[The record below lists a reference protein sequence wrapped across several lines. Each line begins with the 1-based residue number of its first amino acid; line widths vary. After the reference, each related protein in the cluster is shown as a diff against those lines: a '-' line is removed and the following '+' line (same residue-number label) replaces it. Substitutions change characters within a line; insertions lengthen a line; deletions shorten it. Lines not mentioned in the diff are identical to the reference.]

1 MSYEIAQQRIAAAR
15 RNDSPRLNLSSLG
28 LTELPPELFDLTNLR
43 VLWLSDNQLHSLPP
57 EIGALR
63 QLARLR
69 LNRNQLAALP
79 PEFGA
84 LTELRELWLHDN
96 QLAALPDTFWQLS
109 QLRTLVLNGNRLTEL
124 PAAISQLRE
133 LRVLGLGKWD
143 LRRGKWHESSVGNQ
157 LTTVPEELGQLSNLR
172 SLMLDHIQLTKV
184 PAELGQLSNLRT
196 LRLDNNQLTMVPR
209 ELERLS
215 NLQVLCL
222 DNNQLSEVPIGLS
235 QLQNLQEL
243 WLYNNQLTEL
253 PIQLMQLANL
263 QDLRLYNNKL
273 TKIPAEIRQL
283 SKLQRIY
290 LGSNLLT
297 ELPCELGQLPLIRFR
312 VQDNPLRYPPEIVE
326 GGNDEILAYLRALH
340 GASREWISKMV
351 VVGEGGV
358 GKTSLLRALRG
369 EPFIADEETTHGIE
383 IKQLPLAHPNKDDV
397 TMLLNTWDFGGQE
410 IYHATHQFFLTNRSL
425 YVLAWNA
432 RLGYEQ
438 GKLNY
443 WLDTIAVRAP
453 QSPIILVATH
463 TDEREADLPLAEL
476 RRGYPQIVGQIEI
489 SNKSGD
495 GVDGLRQL
503 ITETAAALPLMGE
516 EWPVAWA
523 SVRHAVRALAAT
535 RNHITP
541 NELAALLDE
550 HEVTGTQARVLTK
563 WLHELGEILFFQD
576 VDELNDIV
584 ILNSQWVTEAISRVL
599 ESEEVAAQDGIFS
612 RDCMNGLW
620 HDLPPA
626 MREHFLRLMEQFDLS
641 YRILEDRDKSLVIE
655 RVPYD
660 PPAYEP
666 RWNALKDAA
675 LSGKLPACRS
685 LPEGTDSVSTRQAG
699 SLPDIKE
706 AVPCREIK
714 MRFKLDATMPAGIPT
729 WFIARSHRFTLRTHW
744 RHGALFGDDR
754 QTPNHLGLV
763 QAYPHDRY
771 VLLTVRGPAPQ
782 NFFALLRDGLEV
794 TFARFP
800 GLGIA
805 RKVPCC
811 GHDGEACPHEFD
823 LKQLEKA
830 LTRTPPVNEIQCP
843 EAFENV
849 PIAKL
854 LFGID
859 RDTTQQRLDE
869 LLGYAHR
876 ADAKLGKISRELAE
890 LTEYAQRE
898 FTKLF
903 NAEQNKEESRS
914 PYIFVLRSSTKE
926 GDLIGLFEAI
936 PAPGMIDRM
945 REKGW
950 KRRIEMQLYCQAP
963 GCWHPLGYER
973 GKNDPATGL
982 YQIEVNSEFLA
993 TIAPGVK
1000 AVAKMLKYAQPLLGP
1015 WVAWAQPDRYENQFK
1030 DDFERMQKLGEK
1042 IPVGLEDSRD
1052 AKLAGAL
1059 REGYTPQQVSGAML
1073 RALKLLLEEKDKQQ
1087 TWGGLKRI
1095 LTKEGHHL
1103 WLCPHHLDEYK
1114 Q

>member
-1 MSYEIAQQRIAAAR
+1 
-15 RNDSPRLNLSSLG
+15 
-28 LTELPPELFDLTNLR
+28 
-43 VLWLSDNQLHSLPP
+43 
-57 EIGALR
+57 
-63 QLARLR
+63 
-69 LNRNQLAALP
+69 
-79 PEFGA
+79 
-84 LTELRELWLHDN
+84 
-96 QLAALPDTFWQLS
+96 
-109 QLRTLVLNGNRLTEL
+109 
-124 PAAISQLRE
+124 
-133 LRVLGLGKWD
+133 
-143 LRRGKWHESSVGNQ
+143 
-157 LTTVPEELGQLSNLR
+157 
-172 SLMLDHIQLTKV
+172 
-184 PAELGQLSNLRT
+184 
-196 LRLDNNQLTMVPR
+196 LRLD
-209 ELERLS
+209 
-215 NLQVLCL
+215 
-222 DNNQLSEVPIGLS
+222 G
-235 QLQNLQEL
+235 
-243 WLYNNQLTEL
+243 
-253 PIQLMQLANL
+253 
-263 QDLRLYNNKL
+263 
-273 TKIPAEIRQL
+273 
-283 SKLQRIY
+283 
-290 LGSNLLT
+290 
-297 ELPCELGQLPLIRFR
+297 
-312 VQDNPLRYPPEIVE
+312 NPLRYPPEIVE
-326 GGNDEILAYLRALH
+326 GGNEEILSYLRALH
-340 GASREWISKMV
+340 GANREWISKMV

-369 EPFIADEETTHGIE
+369 EPFVADEETTHGIE
-383 IKQLPLAHPNKDDV
+383 VKQLPLAHPAKDDV

-453 QSPIILVATH
+453 NSPIILVATH

-495 GVDGLRQL
+495 RIDQLRQL
-503 ITETAAALPLMGE
+503 ITETAADPEKMPLMGE

-523 SVRHAVRALAAT
+523 SVRHAVRAFAAT

-541 NELAALLDE
+541 NELSALLDE
-550 HEVTGTQARVLTK
+550 HQVTGTQARVLTK

-620 HDLPPA
+620 SDLPLA

-666 RWNALKDAA
+666 RWEAH
-675 LSGKLPACRS
+675 
-685 LPEGTDSVSTRQAG
+685 
-699 SLPDIKE
+699 KE
-706 AVPCREIK
+706 AAPCREIK

-771 VLLTVRGPAPQ
+771 LLLTVRGSAPQ

-869 LLGYAHR
+869 LLGYAQR
-876 ADAKLGKISRELAE
+876 ADAQLGKISRELAE

-903 NAEQNKEESRS
+903 NAEQKKEESRS
-914 PYIFVLRSSTKE
+914 PYVFVLRSSTKE

-973 GKNDPATGL
+973 GKDDPATGL

-1015 WVAWAQPDRYENQFK
+1015 WVAWAQPDHYEKQFK

-1052 AKLAGAL
+1052 GKLAGAF

-1073 RALKLLLEEKDKQQ
+1073 RALKLLLAEKDQQQ

-1103 WLCPHHLDEYK
+1103 WLCPDHLSEYK
-1114 Q
+1114 P

>member
-1 MSYEIAQQRIAAAR
+1 MSYEIAQQRIEAAR
-15 RNDSPRLNLSSLG
+15 RTDSPRLNLSKLS
-28 LTELPPELFDLTNLR
+28 LTELPPELFELTELR
-43 VLWLSDNQLHSLPP
+43 VLWLSDNQLTHLPP
-57 EIGALR
+57 EIGALTNMV
-63 QLARLR
+63 RLR
-69 LNRNQLAALP
+69 LNKNQLAALP

-96 QLAALPDTFWQLS
+96 QLAALPDTFWQLI
-109 QLRTLVLNGNRLTEL
+109 QLRTLVLSGNCLTEL
-124 PAAISQLRE
+124 PATIAQLRE
-133 LRVLGLGKWD
+133 LRVLGLGEWIH
-143 LRRGKWHESSVGNQ
+143 LRNRYYNSATGNQ
-157 LTTVPEELGQLSNLR
+157 LRSVPRELGQLSNLQVLNLSGNQLI
-172 SLMLDHIQLTKV
+172 SL
-184 PAELGQLSNLRT
+184 PAELGQLDKLRVFDLT
-196 LRLDNNQLTMVPR
+196 NNHLSSVPIA
-209 ELERLS
+209 LGQLS
-215 NLQVLCL
+215 NLQLLGLSKNQLKAVPVELGQL
-222 DNNQLSEVPIGLS
+222 SSLERLGIDDNQLTIVPVELGQLLSLKSLWLHNNQLVEVPI
-235 QLQNLQEL
+235 EL
-243 WLYNNQLTEL
+243 T
-253 PIQLMQLANL
+253 
-263 QDLRLYNNKL
+263 
-273 TKIPAEIRQL
+273 QL
-283 SKLQRIY
+283 SKL
-290 LGSNLLT
+290 
-297 ELPCELGQLPLIRFR
+297 ER
-312 VQDNPLRYPPEIVE
+312 VRLEGNASLRYPPEIVE
-326 GGNDEILAYLRALH
+326 GGNDEILSYLRALH
-340 GASREWISKMV
+340 GANREWISKMV

-369 EPFIADEETTHGIE
+369 EPFVADEETTHGIE
-383 IKQLPLAHPNKDDV
+383 IKQLPLAHPAKDDV

-453 QSPIILVATH
+453 NSPIILVATH
-463 TDEREADLPLAEL
+463 TDERETDLPLAEL

-495 GVDGLRQL
+495 GIERLRQL
-503 ITETAAALPLMGE
+503 ITETAADPEKLPLMGE

-523 SVRHAVRALAAT
+523 NVRHAVRALAAT

-550 HEVTGTQARVLTK
+550 QEVTGTQARVLTK

-599 ESEEVAAQDGIFS
+599 ENEEVTAQDGIFS
-612 RDCMNGLW
+612 RDCMNRLW
-620 HDLPPA
+620 RDLPPA

-660 PPAYEP
+660 PPVYEP
-666 RWNALKDAA
+666 RWDAH
-675 LSGKLPACRS
+675 
-685 LPEGTDSVSTRQAG
+685 
-699 SLPDIKE
+699 KE
-706 AVPCREIK
+706 AAPCREIK
-714 MRFKLDATMPAGIPT
+714 MRFALDATMPAGIPT
-729 WFIARSHRFTLRTHW
+729 WFIARSHRFSLRTHW
-744 RHGALFGDDR
+744 RHGALLGDER
-754 QTPNHLGLV
+754 ETPNNLGLI
-763 QAYPHDRY
+763 QAFPHDRY
-771 VLLTVRGPAPQ
+771 LTLMVRGPAPQ

-794 TFARFP
+794 TFSRFP

-811 GHDGEACPHEFD
+811 GHDDQPCPHEFD

-854 LFGID
+854 LFGLD

-869 LLGYAHR
+869 LLGYAQR
-876 ADAKLGKISRELAE
+876 ADAQLDRISGELAE

-914 PYIFVLRSSTKE
+914 PYVFVLRSSTKE

-963 GCWHPLGYER
+963 GCWHPLGCER
-973 GKNDPATGL
+973 GKDDPATGL
-982 YQIEVNSEFLA
+982 YQLEVNSEFLA

-1015 WVAWAQPDRYENQFK
+1015 WVAWAQPDRYEKQFK

-1052 AKLAGAL
+1052 GKLAGAL

-1073 RALKLLLEEKDKQQ
+1073 RILKLLLEEKDKHQ

-1103 WLCPHHLDEYK
+1103 WLCPHHRAEYK

>member
-1 MSYEIAQQRIAAAR
+1 MSYEIAQQRIAEAR
-15 RNDSPRLNLSSLG
+15 RTNSPRLNLSSLG

-43 VLWLSDNQLHSLPP
+43 VLWLSDNQLRSLPP

-63 QLARLR
+63 QLVRLR
-69 LNRNQLAALP
+69 LNKNQLAALP

-96 QLAALPDTFWQLS
+96 QLTSLPDTFWQLS
-109 QLRTLVLNGNRLTEL
+109 QLHTLILNGNQLIEL
-124 PAAISQLRE
+124 PPTISQLKE
-133 LRVLGLGKWD
+133 LRELGLGKWD
-143 LRRGKWHESSVGNQ
+143 FIGGKWYESLSENHLVK
-157 LTTVPEELGQLSNLR
+157 VPVELGQLSELR
-172 SLMLDHIQLTKV
+172 TLKLDHIQLESI
-184 PAELGQLSNLRT
+184 PAELGQLSKLKS
-196 LRLDNNQLTMVPR
+196 LRLDNNSLKEVPK
-209 ELERLS
+209 ELGRLS
-215 NLQVLCL
+215 NLAWLAL
-222 DNNQLSEVPIGLS
+222 DNNHLTEIPKEFGQLSS
-235 QLQNLQEL
+235 MKTL
-243 WLYNNQLTEL
+243 WLYNNEIAEVPVTLAQLN
-253 PIQLMQLANL
+253 NL
-263 QDLRLYNNKL
+263 WELRLYNNHL
-273 TKIPAEIRQL
+273 TEIPKEIGQI
-283 SKLQRIY
+283 SKLRW
-290 LGSNLLT
+290 LGLN
-297 ELPCELGQLPLIRFR
+297 G
-312 VQDNPLRYPPEIVE
+312 NPLRYPPEIVE
-326 GGNDEILAYLRALH
+326 GGDDEILSYLRALH

-383 IKQLPLAHPNKDDV
+383 IKQLSLAHPAKDDV

-453 QSPIILVATH
+453 NSPVILVATH

-495 GVDGLRQL
+495 GIDRLRQL

-523 SVRHAVRALAAT
+523 NVRHAVRALAAT

-541 NELAALLDE
+541 DELGALLDE
-550 HEVTGTQARVLTK
+550 HKVTGTQARVLTR

-576 VDELNDIV
+576 EAELNDIV

-599 ESEEVAAQDGIFS
+599 ESEEVAARDGIFS
-612 RDCMNGLW
+612 RELMNRLW
-620 HDLPPA
+620 RDLPPQ

-666 RWNALKDAA
+666 RW
-675 LSGKLPACRS
+675 
-685 LPEGTDSVSTRQAG
+685 
-699 SLPDIKE
+699 E
-706 AVPCREIK
+706 AHKQTAPCREIK

-729 WFIARSHRFTLRTHW
+729 WFIARSHRFTQRTHW
-744 RHGALFGDDR
+744 RHGALFGDGR
-754 QTPNHLGLV
+754 VAANHLGLV

-800 GLGIA
+800 GLGIS

-811 GHDGEACPHEFD
+811 GHDGQACPHEFD
-823 LKQLEKA
+823 LSQLEKA

-869 LLGYAHR
+869 LLGYAQR
-876 ADAKLGKISRELAE
+876 ADAQLGKMSRELTE

-914 PYIFVLRSSTKE
+914 PYVFVLRPTTKE
-926 GDLIGLFEAI
+926 GDLIGLFEAL
-936 PAPGMIDRM
+936 PTPGMIDRM

-963 GCWHPLGYER
+963 GCWHPLGCER
-973 GKNDPATGL
+973 GKDDPATGL
-982 YQIEVNSEFLA
+982 YQIEVNTEFLA

-1015 WVAWAQPDRYENQFK
+1015 WVVWAQPERYEQQFK
-1030 DDFERMQKLGEK
+1030 DDFERMEKLGEK

-1052 AKLAGAL
+1052 SKLAGAL

-1073 RALKLLLEEKDKQQ
+1073 RALKLLLEEKDKQH

-1103 WLCPHHLDEYK
+1103 WLCPHHLAEYK